1 MKESLKGR
9 IRLWKRLYVNAFENA
24 LNAIPNVKGVLL
36 GYNTNVDAIKYLDK
50 DDLEKRIIEIG
61 KEKVFEVIEN
71 PPEKISSLEDLF
83 GGILRSI
90 KLGKAM
96 EWFVDS
102 EEVRE
107 YLREWGWNELRI
119 GGQAGI
125 MANLLGG
132 VYRIPTIVHVP
143 QNPKL
148 QAELFVDGPIYVP
161 IFEGNELK
169 LVHPKEAVSDEGE
182 LIHYIYEFPRGFQV
196 FEIQAPR
203 ENRFIANAD
212 DYNARVY
219 MRREFREGFEE
230 IAAKVELA
238 IISGLQV
245 LKEYYPDGTTYRD
258 VLDKVESHL
267 NTLNRYNVK
276 SHFEFAYT
284 ASRRVREELIELLPK
299 FTSVGL
305 NEVELASIID
315 IIGDKE
321 LAREVLEGHVF
332 SVIDAM
338 NILMDETGIERIH
351 FHTYGYYLALTQY
364 RGEEV
369 RDALLFASLAAAA
382 KAMKGNLEKIE
393 QIRDALSVPTN
404 ERAIILEEELE
415 KEFTEFENGL
425 IDMVDRQL
433 AFVPT
438 KIVASP
444 KSTVGIGDTISSS
457 AFVSE
462 FGMRKR

>member
-1 MKESLKGR
+1 MKEGLKER

-50 DDLEKRIIEIG
+50 DELEKRITEIG

-71 PPEKISSLEDLF
+71 PPEKILSLEDLF

-96 EWFVDS
+96 EWFVES

-161 IFEGNELK
+161 VFEGNELK
-169 LVHPKEAVSDEGE
+169 LVHPKEAVSNEEE

-219 MRREFREGFEE
+219 MRGEFREGFEE

-315 IIGDKE
+315 IIGDEE

-415 KEFTEFENGL
+415 KEFTEFENGI

>member
-1 MKESLKGR
+1 M
-9 IRLWKRLYVNAFENA
+9 
-24 LNAIPNVKGVLL
+24 
-36 GYNTNVDAIKYLDK
+36 
-50 DDLEKRIIEIG
+50 
-61 KEKVFEVIEN
+61 
-71 PPEKISSLEDLF
+71 
-83 GGILRSI
+83 
-90 KLGKAM
+90 
-96 EWFVDS
+96 
-102 EEVRE
+102 
-107 YLREWGWNELRI
+107 
-119 GGQAGI
+119 
-125 MANLLGG
+125 
-132 VYRIPTIVHVP
+132 
-143 QNPKL
+143 
-148 QAELFVDGPIYVP
+148 
-161 IFEGNELK
+161 
-169 LVHPKEAVSDEGE
+169 
-182 LIHYIYEFPRGFQV
+182 
-196 FEIQAPR
+196 
-203 ENRFIANAD
+203 
-212 DYNARVY
+212 
-219 MRREFREGFEE
+219 
-230 IAAKVELA
+230 
-238 IISGLQV
+238 
-245 LKEYYPDGTTYRD
+245 
-258 VLDKVESHL
+258 
-267 NTLNRYNVK
+267 K

-315 IIGDKE
+315 IIGDEE

-415 KEFTEFENGL
+415 KEFTEFENGI

>member
-1 MKESLKGR
+1 MKESLKER
-9 IRLWKRLYVNAFENA
+9 IRLWKRLYVNALENA
-24 LNAIPNVKGVLL
+24 LNAIPNIEGVLL
-36 GYNTNVDAIKYLDK
+36 GYNTNIDAIKYLDK
-50 DDLEKRIIEIG
+50 DDLEKRIEEIG
-61 KEKVFEVIEN
+61 KDKVFKVIEN
-71 PPEKISSLEDLF
+71 PSEKISSLEDLF

-96 EWFVDS
+96 EWFVES
-102 EEVRE
+102 EEVRK
-107 YLREWGWNELRI
+107 YLREWEWDELRI

-132 VYRIPTIVHVP
+132 VYGIPTIVHIP

-148 QAELFVDGPIYVP
+148 QAELFADGPIYVP
-161 IFEGNELK
+161 VFEGDELK
-169 LVHPKEAVSDEGE
+169 LVHPKEAVADEEE
-182 LIHYIYEFPRGFQV
+182 LIHYIYEFPKGFQV
-196 FEIQAPR
+196 FDIQAPR

-219 MRREFREGFEE
+219 MRKEFREGFEE
-230 IAAKVELA
+230 IAKKVELA

-245 LKEYYPDGTTYRD
+245 LKEHYPDGMTYRD
-258 VLDKVESHL
+258 VLDRVENHL
-267 NTLNRYNVK
+267 NILNRYNVK
-276 SHFEFAYT
+276 THFEFAYT
-284 ASRRVREELIELLPK
+284 ANRRVREALIELLPK

-305 NEVELASIID
+305 NEVELASIIE
-315 IIGDKE
+315 IIGDEE
-321 LAREVLEGHVF
+321 LAKEVLEGHVF

-364 RGEEV
+364 MGEEV
-369 RDALLFASLAAAA
+369 RDALLFASLAAAT
-382 KAMKGNLEKIE
+382 KAMRGNLERIE

-404 ERAIILEEELE
+404 ERAMILEEELE
-415 KEFTEFENGL
+415 KEFTEFENGI
-425 IDMVDRQL
+425 IDMTDRQL
-433 AFVPT
+433 TFVPT

-462 FGMRKR
+462 FGMRKK

>member
-1 MKESLKGR
+1 MKESLKER
-9 IRLWKRLYVNAFENA
+9 IRLWKRLYVQAFEDATNA
-24 LNAIPNVKGVLL
+24 LPNISGVLL
-36 GYNTNVDAIKYLDK
+36 AYNTNIDAIKYLDK
-50 DDLEKRIIEIG
+50 EDLEQKINEIG
-61 KEKVFEVIEN
+61 KENVFKIIEN
-71 PPEKISSLEDLF
+71 PPEKIASLEHLF

-96 EWFVDS
+96 EWFVEN
-102 EEVRE
+102 EEVRK
-107 YLREWGWNELRI
+107 YLRDWGWDELRI

-143 QNPKL
+143 QNPQL
-148 QAELFVDGPIYVP
+148 QAELFVDGPIYIP

-169 LVHPKEAVSDEGE
+169 LIHPKEAQYDENE

-196 FEIQAPR
+196 FNIQAPR

-219 MRREFREGFEE
+219 MRKEFREGFGE
-230 IAAKVELA
+230 IVKKVELA
-238 IISGLQV
+238 LISGLQV

-258 VLDKVESHL
+258 ILDRVESHL
-267 NTLNRYNVK
+267 NILNKHGVK
-276 SHFEFAYT
+276 THFEFAYT
-284 ASRRVREELIELLPK
+284 PSKRVREELIEMLPK

-305 NEVELASIID
+305 NEVELSSIIE
-315 IIGDKE
+315 IIGDEE
-321 LAREVLEGHVF
+321 LAKEILEGHLF
-332 SVIDAM
+332 SVIDGM
-338 NILMDETGIERIH
+338 NLLMDETGIERIH

-364 RGEEV
+364 RGEPV

-382 KAMKGNLEKIE
+382 KAMRGNLERVE

-415 KEFTEFENGL
+415 KEFTEFENGI
-425 IDMVDRQL
+425 IDMTDRQL
-433 AFVPT
+433 TFIPT
-438 KIVASP
+438 KIVTSP

-462 FGMRKR
+462 FGMRKS

>member
-1 MKESLKGR
+1 MKESFKEK
-9 IRLWKRLYVNAFENA
+9 IRLWKDLYIRAFENA
-24 LNAIPNVKGVLL
+24 TSALPRVRGVLL
-36 GYNTNVDAIKYLDK
+36 AYNTNIDAIRYLDK
-50 DDLEKRIIEIG
+50 EDLERRIEQID
-61 KEKVFEVIEN
+61 KEKVFSLIDS
-71 PPEKISSLEDLF
+71 PPERITSLEELF

-96 EWFVDS
+96 EWFVES

-107 YLREWGWNELRI
+107 YLKEWGWDELRI

-148 QAELFVDGPIYVP
+148 QADLFVDGPIFVP
-161 IFEGNELK
+161 IFENNELK
-169 LVHPKEAVSDEGE
+169 LVHPKEAVMTEEE

-196 FEIQAPR
+196 FDVQAPR

-219 MRREFREGFEE
+219 MRKEFREYFKG
-230 IAAKVELA
+230 IAEKVDLA
-238 IISGLQV
+238 VISGLQV
-245 LKEYYPDGTTYRD
+245 LKEYYPDGTTYKD
-258 VLDKVESHL
+258 VLEKVESQL
-267 NTLNRYNVK
+267 NILNRLNVK

-284 ASRRVREELIELLPK
+284 ANEKVREALIGMLPK

-305 NEVELASIID
+305 NEVELSSVVQ
-315 IIGDKE
+315 IIGDE
-321 LAREVLEGHVF
+321 SLAKEVLEGNVF

-338 NILMDETGIERIH
+338 NLLMDETGIERIH
-351 FHTYGYYLALTQY
+351 FHTYGYYIELTQY
-364 RGEEV
+364 RGERI
-369 RDALLFASLAAAA
+369 RDALLFAALAAAA
-382 KAMKGNLEKIE
+382 KAMYGNLENLS
-393 QIRDALSVPTN
+393 QVRNALSVPTN
-404 ERAIILEEELE
+404 ERAFIIEEELE
-415 KEFTEFENGL
+415 KEFAEVENGI
-425 IDMVDRQL
+425 IDMTDRQL
-433 AFVPT
+433 TFIPT

-462 FGMRKR
+462 FAMRG

>member
-1 MKESLKGR
+1 MKEGLKER

-50 DDLEKRIIEIG
+50 DDLEKRITEIG

-107 YLREWGWNELRI
+107 YLRKWGWNELRI

-169 LVHPKEAVSDEGE
+169 LVHPKEAVSNEEE
-182 LIHYIYEFPRGFQV
+182 LIHYIYEFLRGFQV

-315 IIGDKE
+315 IIGDEE

>member
-1 MKESLKGR
+1 MKESLKER
-9 IRLWKRLYVNAFENA
+9 IRLWKNLYINAFENA
-24 LNAIPNVKGVLL
+24 VNAIPNVEGVLL
-36 GYNTNVDAIKYLDK
+36 AYNTNIDVIKYLDK
-50 DDLEKRIIEIG
+50 DDLEKRINQIG
-61 KEKVFEVIEN
+61 KERVFEVIET
-71 PPEKISSLEDLF
+71 PTERISSLEHLF

-96 EWFVDS
+96 EWFVES
-102 EEVRE
+102 EEIRR
-107 YLREWGWNELRI
+107 YLREWGWDELRI

-148 QAELFVDGPIYVP
+148 QADLFVDGPIYVP
-161 IFEGNELK
+161 IFEGKELK
-169 LVHPKEAVSDEGE
+169 LVHPKEAVKEENE

-196 FEIQAPR
+196 FDIQAPR

-219 MRREFREGFEE
+219 MRKEFREGFEK
-230 IAAKVELA
+230 IAKRVELA

-245 LKEYYPDGTTYRD
+245 LKEYYSDGTTYRD
-258 VLDKVESHL
+258 VLDRVESHL
-267 NTLNRYNVK
+267 NSLNRYDVR

-284 ASRRVREELIELLPK
+284 ANRLVREELIGILPK

-305 NEVELASIID
+305 NEVELASIVE
-315 IIGDKE
+315 IIGDE
-321 LAREVLEGHVF
+321 TLAKEVLEGHVF
-332 SVIDAM
+332 PIIDAI
-338 NILMDETGIERIH
+338 NLLMDETGIGRIH
-351 FHTYGYYLALTQY
+351 FHTYGYYLALTKY
-364 RGEEV
+364 RSEEV

-382 KAMKGNLEKIE
+382 KAMKGNIE
-393 QIRDALSVPTN
+393 RIEHIRDALSVPTN
-404 ERAIILEEELE
+404 ERAIVFEEELE

-438 KIVASP
+438 KIVTSP

-457 AFVSE
+457 AFISE
-462 FGMRKR
+462 FAMRKS

>member
-1 MKESLKGR
+1 MKESLKDR

-36 GYNTNVDAIKYLDK
+36 AYNTNIDAIKYLDA
-50 DDLEKRIIEIG
+50 DDLEKRVTEKG
-61 KEKVFEVIEN
+61 KEKVFEIIEN
-71 PPEKISSLEDLF
+71 PPEKISSIEELL

-96 EWFVDS
+96 EWFVES
-102 EEVRE
+102 EEVRR
-107 YLREWGWNELRI
+107 YLREWGWDELRI

-161 IFEGNELK
+161 VFEGNKLK
-169 LVHPKEAVSDEGE
+169 LVHPKDAIAEEEE

-196 FEIQAPR
+196 FDVQAPR

-230 IAAKVELA
+230 ITRNVELA

-245 LKEYYPDGTTYRD
+245 LKEYYPDGTTYKD
-258 VLDKVESHL
+258 VLDRVESHL
-267 NTLNRYNVK
+267 NILNRYNVK

-284 ASRRVREELIELLPK
+284 ANRRVREALVELLPK

-305 NEVELASIID
+305 NEVELASIME
-315 IIGDKE
+315 IIGDEE
-321 LAREVLEGHVF
+321 LAKEVLEGHIF

-338 NILMDETGIERIH
+338 NVLMDETGIERIH
-351 FHTYGYYLALTQY
+351 FHTYGYYLALTQ
-364 RGEEV
+364 G
-369 RDALLFASLAAAA
+369 
-382 KAMKGNLEKIE
+382 G
-393 QIRDALSVPTN
+393 
-404 ERAIILEEELE
+404 
-415 KEFTEFENGL
+415 G
-425 IDMVDRQL
+425 RQL

-462 FGMRKR
+462 FGGGGGVRDALLFASLAAAAKAMKGNLERIEQIRDALSVPTNERAIVLEEELEKEFTEFENGLIDMV

>member
-1 MKESLKGR
+1 MKEGLKER

-50 DDLEKRIIEIG
+50 DDLEKRITEIG

-71 PPEKISSLEDLF
+71 PPEKILSLEDLF

-96 EWFVDS
+96 EWFVES

-169 LVHPKEAVSDEGE
+169 LVHPKEAVSNEEE

-219 MRREFREGFEE
+219 MRGEFREGFEE

-315 IIGDKE
+315 IIGDEE

-415 KEFTEFENGL
+415 KEFTEFENGI